1 MVLFNSTQ
9 IIGMIIDNLGT
20 YVFGSAIITGLWILL
35 VIFTLAT
42 VMKMEFSIALLMLIP
57 ITLVLMAYAMI
68 PPIMGGVIILLAG
81 IVLGINWFRTT

>member
-1 MVLFNSTQ
+1 
-9 IIGMIIDNLGT
+9 MIIDNLGT